1 MDNVTNIDEATA
13 AVLTP
18 IGHDVWETKE
28 WPKEWTQSFVIH
40 LPKKD
45 NLKQYQNYPAIS
57 LISHPRGIML

>member
-45 NLKQYQNYPAIS
+45 NPKQYQNYPAIS